1 MPGTAIFPAKVPRVP
16 GFDPALC
23 AALILSFIC
32 KLPLSFKKNSRCYV
46 SYSFQNSLLVFQKF
60 EKALCARLQPNPD
73 EITSEKLKANIN

>member
-32 KLPLSFKKNSRCYV
+32 KLPLSFKKIPGVMFPIASKIHCW
-46 SYSFQNSLLVFQKF
+46 FFKKF
-60 EKALCARLQPNPD
+60 EKARCARLQPNPD
-73 EITSEKLKANIN
+73 EIASEKFKTNIN

>member
-1 MPGTAIFPAKVPRVP
+1 MPGAAIFPAKNPRDP

-32 KLPLSFKKNSRCYV
+32 KLPLTFKNSRCYV
-46 SYSFQNSLLVFQKF
+46 SYSSQNSLLVFQKF